1 MSQSND
7 LAQEKRDARERARK
21 RRAEAHE
28 RFSGSAPDALADRFV
43 ERFGDAPAEW
53 LSGYWPIRT
62 EIDPRALLQ
71 RLHDAGV
78 SIGLPVVVG
87 PAAPLVFRRWQ
98 PESTL
103 DDDPFGIPSP
113 TGEAAE
119 IRPEI
124 LLIPLLAF
132 DRSGFRL
139 GYGGGFYDR
148 TLQRLRQTS
157 AEHGPVRTIGVAY
170 ADQEVDRVPR
180 GANDQPI
187 DAVLT
192 ERGLFEFQ
200 TE

>member
-1 MSQSND
+1 MTQSD
-7 LAQEKRDARERARK
+7 ALAQEKRDAREQARK
-21 RRAEAHE
+21 RRADAHA
-28 RFSGSAPDALADRFV
+28 RFADTAGDALADLFV
-43 ERFGDAPAEW
+43 ERFGLSPAKR

-62 EIDPRALLQ
+62 EIDPRSLLR
-71 RLHDAGV
+71 RLHDGGV
-78 SIGLPVVVG
+78 TIGLPVVVG
-87 PAAPLVFRRWQ
+87 PAAPLVFRRWY

-113 TGEAAE
+113 TGEAEE

-132 DRSGFRL
+132 DRTGFRL

-148 TLQRLRQTS
+148 TLHKLRDG
-157 AEHGPVRTIGVAY
+157 AGEALRTIGVAY

-180 GANDQPI
+180 GPNDQPI

-192 ERGLFEFQ
+192 ERGLFEFGAL
-200 TE
+200 